1 MLGHDPTGEPRDLR
15 THLKHAKEVVGE
27 PSNSPAAT
35 SSPAVAGTEPAQ
47 PLATST
53 PSATM
58 SATSVEG
65 PAVVGWGGNFAGQ
78 LGGGFVNS
86 YLTSPVSVPA
96 LTGVTSVTAGY
107 HFSLTLMNDGTVHGW
122 GGNSYGQLGDG
133 LRFDSFTPIPVVG
146 LSGVTAVAAGGAHA
160 IALLSSGTVA
170 TWGGSA
176 WGQLGNGTTGAGSE
190 NLSYSSTV
198 PIYLKGLNN
207 VVAVAAG
214 GANDAALL
222 SNGTV
227 MAWGENSAGQI
238 GDGTRVE
245 KPVPTL
251 VHGLTNVK
259 AIAVGGDSSHGSHLL
274 ALLNNGTVMAV
285 GANGSGQLGDGTM
298 ESRSVPVPV
307 KELAGVVAVS
317 ASQSHNMALL
327 SDGTIRVW
335 GNNAFGELGVGAGPE
350 TCYTGIAR
358 WACSRLPV
366 RVSTLSNVTAVS
378 AGWRFALAVS
388 GGRLFSWGWNEMG
401 RLGDGTTVS
410 TSLPIAAGPTSVM
423 AISAGEQHSEA
434 LLSSGAPL
442 PEIEV
447 SPGLGSLTVSW
458 RSSYLTER
466 WSVAHRPRTYPRS
479 EWREWVQLPASTR
492 SYTLSGLTSG
502 QPYEVIVKNALFGC
516 RIIVG
521 TPR

>member
-1 MLGHDPTGEPRDLR
+1 
-15 THLKHAKEVVGE
+15 
-27 PSNSPAAT
+27 
-35 SSPAVAGTEPAQ
+35 
-47 PLATST
+47 
-53 PSATM
+53 
-58 SATSVEG
+58 
-65 PAVVGWGGNFAGQ
+65 VGWGGNFAGQ

-96 LTGVTSVTAGY
+96 LTSVTSVTAGY
-107 HFSLTLMNDGTVHGW
+107 HFSLALMNDGTVHGW

-133 LRFDSFTPIPVVG
+133 LRVNSFTPIPVVG
-146 LSGVTAVAAGGAHA
+146 LSGVTAAAAGGAHA

-176 WGQLGNGTTGAGSE
+176 FGELGNGTTGAGSE
-190 NLSYSSTV
+190 SLSYSSTV
-198 PIYLKGLNN
+198 PVYLKGLNN
-207 VVAVAAG
+207 VLAVAAG
-214 GANDAALL
+214 GANDAVLL

-245 KPVPTL
+245 KAVPTP
-251 VHGLTNVK
+251 VHGLTNVQ

-274 ALLNNGTVMAV
+274 ALLNDGTVMAV

-298 ESRSVPVPV
+298 ESRSLPVAV
-307 KELAGVVAVS
+307 KGLSGVVAIS
-317 ASQSHNMALL
+317 ASPSHSMALL

-350 TCYTGIAR
+350 LCFTAIGR
-358 WACSRLPV
+358 WACSRVPA
-366 RVSTLSNVTAVS
+366 RVSTLSNVTAIS
-378 AGWRFALAVS
+378 AGWRFSLAVS

-401 RLGDGTTVS
+401 RLGNGTTVS
-410 TSLPIAAGPTSVM
+410 TSLPVAAGPTSVT

-458 RSSYLTER
+458 RSSYLSER
-466 WSVAHRPRTYPRS
+466 WYVAHRPLTYPRS
-479 EWREWVQLPASTR
+479 EWHEWVQLPAATR
-492 SYTLSGLTSG
+492 NYTLSGLTG
-502 QPYEVIVKNALFGC
+502 GKAYEVIVKNALFGC
-516 RIIVG
+516 RIILG